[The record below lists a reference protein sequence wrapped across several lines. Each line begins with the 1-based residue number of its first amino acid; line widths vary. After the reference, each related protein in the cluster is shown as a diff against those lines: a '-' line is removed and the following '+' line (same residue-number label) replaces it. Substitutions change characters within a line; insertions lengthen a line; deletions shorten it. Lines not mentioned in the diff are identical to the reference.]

1 MKWKQWKLGAIIAV
15 ILSCFVAGTGLA
27 TGITWQQ
34 FVAILCAALV
44 THFGAYIKDHPV
56 DKIEFDTT
64 TIAKSSTTTNQE
76 TGKVTTESS
85 VEKTTTPVDQTKP

>member
-1 MKWKQWKLGAIIAV
+1 MKWKQWKLGAIVSIV
-15 ILSCFVAGTGLA
+15 LSVFVAMSAVASGC
-27 TGITWQQ
+27 TWQT
-34 FVAILCAALV
+34 FVAVLGTALA
-44 THFGAYIKDHPV
+44 THFGAYIKDHPT

-85 VEKTTTPVDQTKP
+85 VEKTQTPVDK